1 MKTHELTLDEAYQR
15 LYPLVYQYILTRC
28 SCGEGTADAITADV
42 FYTLH
47 LKWSSLRSHHEKVLT
62 TWVLRAASLLIRKHQ
77 RINAKRLALHDDR
90 TEAALAELASDEN
103 VALDV
108 EAAERYETLLK
119 TVQAALTPSEW
130 ALFEDHY
137 IRGLSNQEIAKNLGI
152 TPHALE
158 QRRSRLKKKLRGILS
173 NPSDKHSYHGNII

>member
-1 MKTHELTLDEAYQR
+1 L
-15 LYPLVYQYILTRC
+15 
-28 SCGEGTADAITADV
+28 
-42 FYTLH
+42 F
-47 LKWSSLRSHHEKVLT
+47 T
-62 TWVLRAASLLIRKHQ
+62 TQLLWLAHYFL
-77 RINAKRLALHDDR
+77 RLALHDDR

-158 QRRSRLKKKLRGILS
+158 QRRSRLKKKLRSILS